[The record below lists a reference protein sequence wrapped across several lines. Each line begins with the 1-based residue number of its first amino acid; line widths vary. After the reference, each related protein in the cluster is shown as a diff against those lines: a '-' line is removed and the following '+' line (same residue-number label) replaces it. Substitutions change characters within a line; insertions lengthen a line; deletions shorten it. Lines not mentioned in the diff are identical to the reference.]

1 MQPSTKAYDIIRKFE
16 ASDKCRL
23 KAYLDTGGV
32 PTIGWGTTAYPDGKK
47 VKMGDVCTKEQADE
61 WLIHDVDSSVKSIS
75 KLVKVKISQSMFDA
89 LVSFVYNLGAGKLS
103 SSTLL
108 KLLNAGKF
116 EEAAAQFAR
125 WKFDNG
131 QVQPGLVK
139 RRSAE
144 EALFREGIREL
155 QKG

>member
-1 MQPSTKAYDIIRKFE
+1 
-16 ASDKCRL
+16 L

-32 PTIGWGTTAYPDGKK
+32 PTIGWGTTAYPSGRK

-61 WLIHDVDSSVKSIS
+61 WLVHDVESSVKSIN
-75 KLVKVKISQSMFDA
+75 KLVKVRIAQPMFDA
-89 LVSFVYNLGAGKLS
+89 LVSFVYNLGAGNFA

-108 KLLNAGKF
+108 KLINAGKF
-116 EEAAAQFAR
+116 DDAAAQFAR

-144 EALFREGIREL
+144 EALFRQGIKEL